1 VLADHV
7 TTETPLPPSR
17 AIGAWLLVVAL
28 MIVGQTVLGG
38 ITRLTGSGLSITE
51 WKPIVGAIPP
61 MSAPAWEA
69 EFAKYKQIPQFQQ
82 LNAHFELADFK
93 RIYFWEWLHRLWGRL
108 LGAAFLLPLGV
119 FALRRRLFGLG
130 VPLAVI
136 GALGALQGFLGWFM
150 VASGLKDLVYVSHLR
165 LAVHFVAA
173 MVLLAAV
180 YWIALGQLTVASH
193 QRTAPGDR
201 TLAWWL
207 LGALALQFAYGAF
220 VAGLKAALAA
230 PTWPSMNG
238 VFIPR
243 VLLESAGDLVNNA
256 LTVQFIHRAI
266 AYLLTAAVL
275 LFYLRLLMAP
285 APGHWRWT
293 RHTPAWAVLLQTCL
307 GIAAV
312 LNAGDPGAFVVLGAL
327 HQLGAALLMLSL
339 LTVARLSR
347 AADLE
352 TAKQTSG
359 VSTQDQPTARV

>member
-1 VLADHV
+1 MLSDHI
-7 TTETPLPPSR
+7 TSETPLPPSR
-17 AIGAWLLVVAL
+17 SIGAWLLVVAV

-51 WKPIVGAIPP
+51 WKPVTGAIPP
-61 MSAPAWEA
+61 MGDAAWEA
-69 EFAKYKQIPQFQQ
+69 EFAKYKEIPQFQQ
-82 LNAHFELADFK
+82 LNAHFGLDDFK

-108 LGAAFLLPLGV
+108 LAVAFLLPLGL

-165 LAVHFVAA
+165 LAVHFCAA

-180 YWIALGQLTVASH
+180 YWIALGQLTVSSQ

-201 TLAWWL
+201 AVAWWL
-207 LGALALQFAYGAF
+207 LGALGLQFAYGAF

-238 VFIPR
+238 AFIPR
-243 VLLESAGDLVNNA
+243 RLVESAGDLINNP

-266 AYLLTAAVL
+266 AYLLAAAVL
-275 LFYLRLLMAP
+275 LFWVRLLKAP

-293 RHTPAWAVLLQTCL
+293 RHTPAWAVLLQTML
-307 GIAAV
+307 GIVTV

-327 HQLGAALLMLSL
+327 HQLGAVLLMLAL

-347 AADLE
+347 TADPE
-352 TAKQTSG
+352 TAPKTSS
-359 VSTQDQPTARV
+359 VSPQDRVPARV